1 MIVALM
7 IATGFVWAVHASALG
22 IPPVALLAPTA
33 ISVALFLLVPS
44 ATVFRIATAIELFV
58 VRFVAHQA
66 RYYRWIIS
74 LFVLYSVGLGVAL
87 RPWAIELTAVTIVG
101 LTSFIVFGYFL
112 RYVTQSLFASNVK
125 GPTFLGALALVF
137 AVSMPLTA
145 YTVGL
150 LRPDLAAWF
159 GCILVVYGLCCAGRA
174 MWVGLARF
182 VETTQAVTDIPLE
195 RVKSYGLAK
204 LVRWTER
211 SLNRSLI
218 QRGAFGYAACFII
231 YVCGGVL
238 STNYRMAFLGLR
250 VQKLYSSRH
259 YRKVIQLTN
268 DAMTGSL
275 LYLRGLSL
283 IRSGQVESAEMLLAS
298 SIARW
303 PANPYLH
310 FARAQLHLETLGFFS
325 EPYRRDVDT
334 ASQLAMNRVNADSKS
349 YVCPDA
355 IAEHGKIT
363 AFTTAVGPVRNE
375 SNPEARRK
383 QFTAEL
389 FEVAEARRIAARHSV
404 RLASE
409 VRGVEGIVQSLSGD
423 FREGYE
429 AFLDALATGENL
441 KARYHL
447 AVLLM
452 IGSATFLRPIYHLER
467 ILVLAPR
474 DSRLARLTKA
484 RLEEALEITRA
495 NRALS
500 MSWGVFRLLTFDRR
514 YLELAE
520 CEQAAWAAL
529 AYREDDNKKR
539 AYKRIFGHE
548 PPREAAVPPWTP
560 AGWTWESLRRS
571 HGDEDNERLK
581 RDARVGNIS

>member
-159 GCILVVYGLCCAGRA
+159 GCILVVYGLCCAG
-174 MWVGLARF
+174 
-182 VETTQAVTDIPLE
+182 
-195 RVKSYGLAK
+195 
-204 LVRWTER
+204 
-211 SLNRSLI
+211 LNRSLI